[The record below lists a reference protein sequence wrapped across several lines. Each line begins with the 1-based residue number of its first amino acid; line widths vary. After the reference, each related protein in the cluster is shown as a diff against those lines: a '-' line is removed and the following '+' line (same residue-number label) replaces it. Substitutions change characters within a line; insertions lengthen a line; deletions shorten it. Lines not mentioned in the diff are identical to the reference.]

1 MSDSM
6 VPAFLGVERSVLDR
20 RWRGRLDARGEAQ
33 ALALTQAH
41 GIDDFLARVI
51 AGRGVTVADAAGYLD
66 PKLRD
71 LLPDP
76 SSLRDMDAAT
86 NRLADAIEQVRAD
99 RHFWRL

>member
-6 VPAFLGVERSVLDR
+6 VPAFLGVERSVLGR

-76 SSLRDMDAAT
+76 SSLRDMDAVT
-86 NRLADAIEQVRAD
+86 RRLADAIEKFEQIAVFGD
-99 RHFWRL
+99 